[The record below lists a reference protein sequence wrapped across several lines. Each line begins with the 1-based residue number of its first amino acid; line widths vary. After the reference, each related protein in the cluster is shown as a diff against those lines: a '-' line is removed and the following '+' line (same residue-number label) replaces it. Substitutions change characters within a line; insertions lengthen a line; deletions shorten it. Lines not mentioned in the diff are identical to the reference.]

1 MLEIYFG
8 DPRIQHELDT
18 KLAILLARAQTQAIA
33 GHRPEQETFGEVW
46 SLVRGFWFGA
56 GEQNLAL
63 KARVTQARCRGVP
76 SGTTADDYCFLC
88 NSRTRSSDQA
98 RYPPRTAIANA

>member
-8 DPRIQHELDT
+8 DPRTQHELDT
-18 KLAILLARAQTQAIA
+18 KVAILLTRAQTKAIA
-33 GHRPEQETFGEVW
+33 GHRPEQETFGEVR
-46 SLVRGFWFGA
+46 SLVRGFRFGA

-63 KARVTQARCRGVP
+63 KARVTQARCGGIPR
-76 SGTTADDYCFLC
+76 GTTADDYCFRC
-88 NSRTRSSDQA
+88 SSRRRSSDQA

>member
-8 DPRIQHELDT
+8 DLLTQHELDT
-18 KLAILLARAQTQAIA
+18 KLAILLTRAQTQAIA
-33 GHRPEQETFGEVW
+33 GHRPEQETFGEVR
-46 SLVRGFWFGA
+46 SLIRGFRFGA
-56 GEQNLAL
+56 GEQDLAL
-63 KARVTQARCRGVP
+63 KARVSQARCGGVP
-76 SGTTADDYCFLC
+76 RGTTADDHCFLC